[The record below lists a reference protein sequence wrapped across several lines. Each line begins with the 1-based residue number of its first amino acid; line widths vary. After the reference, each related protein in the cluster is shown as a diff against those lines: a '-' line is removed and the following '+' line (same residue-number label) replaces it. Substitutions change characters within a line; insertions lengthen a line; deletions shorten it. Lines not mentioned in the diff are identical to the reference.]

1 MGIKPQDL
9 NALFNVQDTKTG
21 TIERLSNALD
31 MPIAYFFGDSY
42 NISGNNNATAINHS
56 TATSS
61 DDRLLALLVAKDEQ
75 LTMAM
80 RQTSKAQEQMDKVLE
95 KILG

>member
-1 MGIKPQDL
+1 MQ
-9 NALFNVQDTKTG
+9 
-21 TIERLSNALD
+21 
-31 MPIAYFFGDSY
+31 
-42 NISGNNNATAINHS
+42 
-56 TATSS
+56 
-61 DDRLLALLVAKDEQ
+61 KDEQ